1 MSQSMIA
8 LVGFG
13 LWTIILV
20 FLLANVRLAV
30 TMKSG
35 KELNTF
41 SPDGKD
47 VDGFA
52 QRLTRAHLN
61 CLELLPV
68 AGAVMLSA
76 AVTGNGGITD
86 PWAMILL
93 YARIGQS
100 VIHLIGTS
108 VPLVLIRATLFVVQ
122 LVILAIWSYKLLT
135 L

>member
-13 LWTIILV
+13 LWTILLV
-20 FLLANVRLAV
+20 FLLANVRLMV
-30 TMKSG
+30 SMKSG
-35 KELNTF
+35 KGLNTF
-41 SPDGKD
+41 SPDGAD
-47 VDGFA
+47 VEGFA
-52 QRLTRAHLN
+52 NRLTRAHLN

-68 AGAVMLSA
+68 AAAVLLSA
-76 AVTGNGGITD
+76 AVTGNGAITD

-100 VIHLIGTS
+100 VVHLIGTS

-122 LVILAIWSYKLLT
+122 LVILGIWGYKLLT